1 MSGNSKCPI
10 WGVPCESREF
20 VSDIKTHH
28 VQSSRAGG
36 CYMLTENALRII
48 EKWNKMEKAKL
59 SRWIYEQNQH
69 GTFPKINSTIV
80 QKALNWPM
88 SSVPERIDF
97 LLQFAEQ
104 QTRNTAEAPIL
115 HVSNISGNLYSHG
128 VTDHTLNHTRQTLY
142 KTLATTATPSL
153 SALNYLM
160 EQSDKAGF
168 VKLNQFKKTDSE
180 QVISNS
186 IEITINGYKHLEG
199 LKNAN
204 PNSAQAFVA
213 MWFDETMNDAWENG
227 FKPAIVDA
235 GYRPYR
241 VDREEFNHKIDD
253 EIISQIRRSRF
264 LVADFTSEVGPRGGV
279 YYEAGFAHGLNLEV
293 IFTCRKDMENKIH
306 FDTRQYNH
314 IMWETCKDLREKLQ
328 KRISARIGD
337 GPHRARG

>member
-1 MSGNSKCPI
+1 
-10 WGVPCESREF
+10 
-20 VSDIKTHH
+20 
-28 VQSSRAGG
+28 
-36 CYMLTENALRII
+36 MLTENALRII
-48 EKWNKMEKAKL
+48 EKWNKIEKAKL

-69 GTFPKINSTIV
+69 GTFPKINSTVV

-115 HVSNISGNLYSHG
+115 HVSNISGNLYLHG

-180 QVISNS
+180 QVIANS

-204 PNSAQAFVA
+204 PNSDQTFVA
-213 MWFDETMNDAWENG
+213 MWFDDSMNDAWENG
-227 FKPAIVDA
+227 FEPAIVDA
-235 GYRPYR
+235 GYKPLRI
-241 VDREEFNHKIDD
+241 DRKEHINKIDD
-253 EIISQIRRSRF
+253 EIIAEIRRSRF
-264 LVADFTSEVGPRGGV
+264 VVADFTSKPKEARGGV
-279 YYEAGFAHGLNLEV
+279 YYEAGFAHGLNIPV
-293 IFTCRKDMENKIH
+293 IYTCSEDCLGDVH
-306 FDTRQYNH
+306 FDTRQFNH
-314 IMWETCKDLREKLQ
+314 LTWNAPEDLRKNLSR
-328 KRISARIGD
+328 RISAVIGD
-337 GPHRARG
+337 GPHRKRD